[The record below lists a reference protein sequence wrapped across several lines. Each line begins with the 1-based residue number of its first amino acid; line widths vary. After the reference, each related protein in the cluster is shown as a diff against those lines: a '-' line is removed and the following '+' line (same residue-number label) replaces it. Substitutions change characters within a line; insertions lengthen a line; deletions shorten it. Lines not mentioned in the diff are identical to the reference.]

1 MNIFYLDRDP
11 VKAAQIQYNKHV
23 VKMIL
28 ESAQMLC
35 TAHHHY
41 AEQLVYDNGYI
52 PYKKAHYNHPSTIWT
67 RQNSRH
73 YYWLFNHMLALGEE
87 YTKRY
92 GKKHLSITKCFD
104 ALQNCPVGM
113 PLGGVFEEPPQCM
126 PEEYKV
132 VDDSVSAYWNY
143 YEQEKYKIKAK
154 DEQKIVRTFNIN

>member
-41 AEQLVYDNGYI
+41 AEQLVYDNEYI

-154 DEQKIVRTFNIN
+154 NEQKIVRTLNIN

>member
-1 MNIFYLDRDP
+1 
-11 VKAAQIQYNKHV
+11 
-23 VKMIL
+23 
-28 ESAQMLC
+28 
-35 TAHHHY
+35 
-41 AEQLVYDNGYI
+41 
-52 PYKKAHYNHPSTIWT
+52 
-67 RQNSRH
+67 
-73 YYWLFNHMLALGEE
+73 MLALGEE

-132 VDDSVSAYWNY
+132 VNDSVSAYWNY

-154 DEQKIVRTFNIN
+154 NEQKIVRTLNIN